1 MIPELMIPKP
11 MISERVTVY
20 INGSDV
26 LKRERIVRC
35 ENCKHYQGE
44 CCVRFGRSAICRRE
58 PYDFCSKG
66 EPKK

>member
-1 MIPELMIPKP
+1 MIPELMIPEP

-66 EPKK
+66 EPKE